1 MATRDDVT
9 RVPPGRA
16 KTTEHTDC
24 TLTLKCL
31 FIKAVLILP
40 VCVGFKG
47 ASPKRAETTKGAND
61 LMRVFASRGR
71 SDKVLGVLAV
81 MKQRGVARDEFSYT
95 TAISACAGG
104 KGGQDDPTR
113 GRTGGSAR
121 ARNHVEEV

>member
-1 MATRDDVT
+1 MSRGSAEPT
-9 RVPPGRA
+9 
-16 KTTEHTDC
+16 KHTDC
-24 TLTLKCL
+24 SLTLRRL
-31 FIKAVLILP
+31 SIKAVLILT

-61 LMRVFASRGR
+61 LLRVFASRGR
-71 SDKVLGVLAV
+71 ADKVLGVLAV

-104 KGGQDDPTR
+104 KGDQDDPTR